1 MDACYAA
8 GVFTCLPVS
17 LSLSLSLSVLTSISP
32 SPLKGAVVPGSARET
47 PAMRRPRSRDRKV
60 EIFIS
65 NAACKVSGAPP
76 LQVIFMGP
84 PRSNELIF
92 TFYAFIPRAST
103 AWPRTARL
111 ESIPVHRFRDRGSR
125 LNGRKIARLSP
136 TTIIK
141 TPPPLDI
148 PIFFCDSLRGM
159 EDFRETNFLKEKNV
173 GERLEKVEDRIRA

>member
-1 MDACYAA
+1 MRNGGTRWTLVTPLAYSR
-8 GVFTCLPVS
+8 VCLS

-47 PAMRRPRSRDRKV
+47 PATRRPRSRDRKV

-141 TPPPLDI
+141 NPLRLI
-148 PIFFCDSLRGM
+148 SRYFFAIRSEEWKIFGKRIFK
-159 EDFRETNFLKEKNV
+159 REEC
-173 GERLEKVEDRIRA
+173 